1 VKIEHQNGPIK
12 VNKTVIR
19 RRLLMLE
26 QIITEHESSVQNLID
41 DGDLMAAIK
50 IRFEFEVSE
59 E

>member
-1 VKIEHQNGPIK
+1 
-12 VNKTVIR
+12 
-19 RRLLMLE
+19 MLE